1 VKAQTQQQK
10 AQETKILQ
18 WRKTPT
24 YGSLNLAT
32 KIITI
37 ITKTTINKTCATK
50 KNHNIIIKTTTN
62 KSYVCQLMT
71 NSNKQ

>member
-10 AQETKILQ
+10 VEEARALQ

-24 YGSLNLAT
+24 YGSLNLTTEFTTTIT
-32 KIITI
+32 KTI
-37 ITKTTINKTCATK
+37 IATKTTINKTCAMK

-62 KSYVCQLMT
+62 RSYVC
-71 NSNKQ
+71 